1 VHYLTAPLRAHG
13 RASGDPDV
21 INLWAG
27 QAHALGQDV
36 PAGELVTR
44 LMDEA
49 RSAMDS
55 VHRRFARHPDGKA
68 QTGSAGH
75 RDRDASGRR

>member
-1 VHYLTAPLRAHG
+1 
-13 RASGDPDV
+13 V

-49 RSAMDS
+49 RSAVES
-55 VHRRFARHPDGKA
+55 VHRRLARDPDGKA
-68 QTGSAGH
+68 QTDSAGQ
-75 RDRDASGRR
+75 RDGDAAGRR